1 MIIDAYPSAF
11 APWDTRQGFPTLK
24 ERMSIVQRELG
35 GHHQQAWRVRD
46 RQPVDNSSLIDPG
59 TGELTEVEW
68 TRHNGQLAWRYQ
80 DEVYTK
86 QYFPPM
92 LQDFE
97 CPPEL
102 MIAEMDYAG
111 VDMGILHCYVTKG
124 HYRTQNGFQRQSV
137 RRHPDRLMRTIMVS
151 EPEVPED
158 PDRALR
164 EVQEE
169 VDFGG
174 HTAVQFIPRNY
185 YAPIVP
191 SLKGM
196 GRTEPWDDEV
206 MRPFWD
212 GVASMKVPVF
222 FTILG
227 RGGALRDRYGHSALD
242 EYFEEQ
248 RVLLRWMERYP
259 EVTVVITHGLPWRA
273 FLEGDRVEFP
283 EHIWD
288 VFKAPQLN
296 MEMIIPIQMG
306 GMWEYPWEEAEA
318 TIKEC
323 VDRTGADRLM
333 WGSDW
338 PMVGRYCTYAQNLNQ
353 YKLYCDFL
361 SKEERASIIG
371 GTAARIMGIEE
382 SA

>member
-1 MIIDAYPSAF
+1 
-11 APWDTRQGFPTLK
+11 
-24 ERMSIVQRELG
+24 
-35 GHHQQAWRVRD
+35 
-46 RQPVDNSSLIDPG
+46 
-59 TGELTEVEW
+59 
-68 TRHNGQLAWRYQ
+68 
-80 DEVYTK
+80 
-86 QYFPPM
+86 M

-124 HYRTQNGFQRQSV
+124 HYRTQNGFQRQAV

-169 VDFGG
+169 VAFGG

-196 GRTEPWDDEV
+196 GRTEPWADEV

-248 RVLLRWMERYP
+248 RVLLCWMERYP

-306 GMWEYPWEEAEA
+306 GDVGVPLGRGGGNSQRVRRPYRGRQAHVG
-318 TIKEC
+318 I
-323 VDRTGADRLM
+323 RLADGGPVLHICAKPEPVQALLRF
-333 WGSDW
+333 
-338 PMVGRYCTYAQNLNQ
+338 PQQGRAGLNH
-353 YKLYCDFL
+353 
-361 SKEERASIIG
+361 RRHG
-371 GTAARIMGIEE
+371 GPHHGN
-382 SA
+382 